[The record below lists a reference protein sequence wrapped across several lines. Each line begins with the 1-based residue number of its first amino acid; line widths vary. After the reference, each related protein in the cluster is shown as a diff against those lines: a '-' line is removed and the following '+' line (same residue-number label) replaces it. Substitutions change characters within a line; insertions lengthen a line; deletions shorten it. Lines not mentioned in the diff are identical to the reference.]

1 MKKILALALGFV
13 LLMSC
18 SSDDSGNST
27 IDTSLLTDKK
37 WYAVSRFALGQTVP
51 YENENPECGRD
62 YAEFKTG
69 GIFQDGYFTDCTL
82 YIRQGNWSINGNQ
95 ITITNSNEENEEES
109 TVVITITRLT
119 NSELE
124 VVSTYDFNDDG
135 VEENVVLKMSSN

>member
-18 SSDDSGNST
+18 SNDDSGNGT

-37 WYAVSRFALGQTVP
+37 WYAVSRFVLGQTVP
-51 YENENPECGRD
+51 YENDNPECGRD
-62 YAEFKTG
+62 YVEFKTDE
-69 GIFQDGYFTDCTL
+69 IFHDAYFYDCAL
-82 YIRQGNWSINGNQ
+82 YIRQGNWSKNGNQ
-95 ITITNSNEENEEES
+95 ITITNSNEENEEELIA
-109 TVVITITRLT
+109 VITITKLT

-124 VVSTYDFNDDG
+124 VISNYDFNDDG